1 MGPNEAGQRRQRKD
15 IIDKVTGRARYAS
28 DLEVPGMTYA
38 RLVRSKVAHGAIKNI
53 DTSAARALPGVIC
66 VVTAKDFEHLDMYY
80 GESILDQPFLSVD
93 RVRYIGEPF
102 AGVVAETQEIADR
115 AAELVR
121 LEVEE
126 LPILENAAAAMH
138 ATTLI
143 HPERPADLE
152 LANVCSRSVFEYGEV
167 DRAMTEAVHIHEAT
181 YTFPAVFHYAMEPYA
196 YLAEWSSAGLDMWAG
211 TQQPHKVRAD
221 LARIFGVPHNQVRVR
236 VPYVGGGY
244 GSKGQAKYEP
254 VTAAMA
260 LIAQRPVRLVNS
272 INESFH
278 TVTRHAA
285 VVTMRTGIDA
295 DGRIIARDSQVVYD
309 TGAYADKGPRVARKG
324 AYRSAGPYSIPNS
337 RAVGI
342 AVYSN
347 RVPAGAFRGF
357 ATPQVVWAGE
367 SAVDEIARHLGMSP
381 LEYRK
386 RFLTEQGKPF
396 LGDDAPMDADL
407 PQGLQ
412 LAADAIGWDEP
423 RLPGRGR
430 GVGSGVKDGG
440 GGAARVEAE
449 VHLHRDGSVEVV
461 ASTIELGQGPQ
472 TAYAQIAA
480 DGLHAHF
487 EDVRVRAVD
496 TWGQRFDPGT
506 NASRSTISVGSAVY
520 DAACQVYA
528 QVCDAAEQVMGTSQD
543 LRLDGPDVVAGGQ
556 RKPFVEVLAEVR
568 RLQPDWLGSVSAIG
582 VQDTTKGDGPLGYSS
597 SFYEVG
603 HSAVEVEVDPE
614 TGVLTLVKC
623 ASVADVGFAINP
635 EGCEG
640 QDEGS
645 TVMGL
650 GHTLYEELEFNGP
663 ELINPSLVDYRV
675 PRAENL
681 PHDFHTILLENRD
694 GPGPFGSKGA
704 GEGGTL
710 AIAPAVA
717 NALEDATGV
726 RIRDLPLTPERVWR
740 ALRAHEEA
748 LHSDVAEDQS

>member
-1 MGPNEAGQRRQRKD
+1 VTEPIEAGQRHQRKD
-15 IIDKVTGRARYAS
+15 IVDKVTGRARYTC
-28 DLEVPGMTYA
+28 DLEVAGMAYA
-38 RLVRSKVAHGAIKNI
+38 RLARSKVAHGTLKNV

-80 GESILDQPFLSVD
+80 GESVLDQPFLAVD
-93 RVRYIGEPF
+93 RVRYIGEPI
-102 AGVVAETQEIADR
+102 AGVVAETQAIADE
-115 AAELVR
+115 AAELVT

-126 LPILENAAAAMH
+126 LPILADAAQAMTS
-138 ATTLI
+138 TTLI
-143 HPERPADLE
+143 HPERPVDPE
-152 LANVCSRSVFEYGEV
+152 LANVCNRAVFAYGDV
-167 DRAMTEAVHIHEAT
+167 DQALEDAVYVHEAT
-181 YTFPAVFHYAMEPYA
+181 YTFPALYHYAMEPHSC
-196 YLAEWSSAGLDMWAG
+196 LAEWTTEGLEMWSS

-221 LARIFGVPHNQVRVR
+221 LARMFRTPHNNVRVR
-236 VPYVGGGY
+236 VPFVGGGY

-260 LIAQRPVRLVNS
+260 LVAQRPVRLVNS

-285 VVTMRTGIDA
+285 VVTMKTGIDA
-295 DGRIIARDSQVVYD
+295 DGKIIARDSQVIYD

-324 AYRSAGPYSIPNS
+324 AYRSAGPYSIPHTRS
-337 RAVGI
+337 VGI

-357 ATPQVVWAGE
+357 STPQVVWAGE

-386 RFLTEQGKPF
+386 RYLTERGKPL

-412 LAADAIGWDEP
+412 MAADAIGWNEP
-423 RLPGRGR
+423 RRAGRGR
-430 GVGSGVKDGG
+430 GLGSGVKDGG

-449 VHLHRDGSVEVV
+449 VHLHRDGSIEVV

-472 TAYAQIAA
+472 TAFAQIAA
-480 DGLHAHF
+480 DGLCARF
-487 EDVRVRAVD
+487 DDVKVRAVD

-520 DAACQVYA
+520 DAACQVYL
-528 QVCDAAEQVMGTSQD
+528 QVCDAAEQVIGTSER
-543 LRLDGPDVVAGGQ
+543 LRLEGPDVVAGDQ
-556 RKPFVEVLAEVR
+556 RKPLVEILAEMR
-568 RLQPDWLGSVSAIG
+568 GLQPDWLGSVFATG
-582 VQDTTKGDGPLGYSS
+582 VQDSTKGDGPLGYTS

-623 ASVADVGFAINP
+623 ASVADVGFAVNP
-635 EGCEG
+635 TSVEG

-645 TVMGL
+645 TVMGI
-650 GHTLYEELEFNGP
+650 GHSLYEELEFNGP

-675 PRAENL
+675 PRAEDL
-681 PHDFHTILLENRD
+681 PREFHTVLLENRD

-710 AIAPAVA
+710 AIAPAIA
-717 NALEDATGV
+717 NALEDATGL

-740 ALRAHEEA
+740 ALQNERAEQQDE
-748 LHSDVAEDQS
+748 S